1 MSITGYSV
9 MTSSQNPRWWT
20 YGRYVSILILVK
32 NDQIMMKSG
41 TLNQIVTDQN
51 DLTKIQICKFRMAED
66 AILENIFFGHNSAAG
81 CPTFAEVCTY
91 M

>member
-1 MSITGYSV
+1 MCYDVVTHPG
-9 MTSSQNPRWWT
+9 WWT

-41 TLNQIVTDQN
+41 TLYQIVTDQN

-66 AILENIFFGHNSAAG
+66 AILENIVFGHNSAAG
-81 CPTFAEVCTY
+81 CPRLSPKFVRICKIRE
-91 M
+91 